1 MESTATQVSS
11 VLQSTLQSTLG
22 FGLLGVVGAVAVLFV
37 FMTVTR
43 FLYVCRPSEILIFSG
58 RKHRLPDGTEVGSRV
73 IFGGRAWRLPLLES
87 VQRMKML
94 SMPIDV
100 QVQGAYTKVG
110 IALKV
115 RAIAVIKLSSDPNI
129 VMNAVERFL
138 GRGLNDIQQV
148 AKETLEGNLRGVLAT
163 LTPEEVNEDRLKFAD
178 SLAAE
183 VEQDLAKL
191 GLHLDVLK
199 IQHVTDDSNYL
210 ASIGRERIA
219 QVIRDAEIAESN
231 ALNEAAK
238 EAAAA
243 EMRAK
248 VAEADADKAIV
259 QKKNEL
265 RRVTAELEGEA
276 KSIEMRAEQAGL
288 AAQATAQQAL
298 QGVRRELEALRL
310 QVEVVVPAEVKRDA
324 AALDAAGAAAKIAED
339 GRASAESLR
348 LVADAWKAAGPSAP
362 DMFLINRLEE
372 ITKIVVDSV
381 GQIQLGPVQLID
393 NGDGMALPR
402 FAAAYPHAV
411 ATVLRALAE
420 TTGVDVTALLGANGS
435 AAALAASAGSAVM
448 SASGSTLTGGRS

>member
-1 MESTATQVSS
+1 MESSPIQEATSALQG
-11 VLQSTLQSTLG
+11 VLSYG
-22 FGLLGVVGAVAVLFV
+22 FMGALAAGGVLLFV
-37 FMTVTR
+37 VMLTR
-43 FLYVCRPSEILIFSG
+43 FLYICRPSEILIFSG
-58 RKHRLPDGTEVGSRV
+58 RKHRLADGSEVGSRV
-73 IFGGRAWRLPLLES
+73 IFGGRAWRIPLIES

-110 IALKV
+110 IPLKV
-115 RAIAVIKLSSDPNI
+115 RAIAVIKLSSDPSV

-138 GRGLNDIQQV
+138 GRGLADIQQV

-178 SLAAE
+178 SLAGE
-183 VEQDLAKL
+183 VEHDLLKL

-199 IQHVTDDSNYL
+199 IQHVTDDTNYL

-219 QVIRDAEIAESN
+219 QVVRDAEIAESN

-248 VAEADADKAIV
+248 VAEADAEKAIV

-276 KSIEMRAEQAGL
+276 KSLEMRAEQAGL
-288 AAQATAQQAL
+288 AAQMTAEQAL
-298 QGVRRELEALRL
+298 QTVRRDLETLRL
-310 QVEVVVPAEVKRDA
+310 QAEVVVPSDIKREA

-339 GRASAESLR
+339 GRASALSLK

-372 ITKIVVDSV
+372 ITRIVVDSV
-381 GQIQLGPVQLID
+381 GQIELGPVQLID
-393 NGDGMALPR
+393 NGDGQALPR
-402 FAAAYPHAV
+402 FAAAYPQAV
-411 ATVLRALAE
+411 ATVLRSLAE
-420 TTGVDVTALLGANGS
+420 TTGVDVTALLGANGG
-435 AAALAASAGSAVM
+435 AAMGGAL
-448 SASGSTLTGGRS
+448 TTGGRS

>member
-1 MESTATQVSS
+1 MDSSSMQDLMSTAHAA
-11 VLQSTLQSTLG
+11 LG
-22 FGLLGVVGAVAVLFV
+22 FAVMGAVGAGGVLLFV
-37 FMTVTR
+37 MVLTR
-43 FLYVCRPSEILIFSG
+43 FLYICRPSEILIFSG
-58 RKHRLPDGTEVGSRV
+58 RKHRLADGSEVGSRV
-73 IFGGRAWRLPLLES
+73 IFGGRAWRIPLIEN

-110 IALKV
+110 IPLKV
-115 RAIAVIKLSSDPNI
+115 RAIAVIKLSSDPTV
-129 VMNAVERFL
+129 VMNAIERFL
-138 GRGLNDIQQV
+138 GRGLADIQQV

-199 IQHVTDDSNYL
+199 IQHVTDDANYL

-219 QVIRDAEIAESN
+219 QVVRDAEIAESN

-238 EAAAA
+238 ESAAAD
-243 EMRAK
+243 MRAK

-276 KSIEMRAEQAGL
+276 KSADARAEQAGL
-288 AAQATAQQAL
+288 AAQATAEQAL
-298 QGVRRELEALRL
+298 QTVRRDLEALRL
-310 QVEVVVPAEVKRDA
+310 QAEVVVPADVQREA
-324 AALDAAGAAAKIAED
+324 AGLDAAGAAAKIAED

-372 ITKIVVDSV
+372 ITRIVVDSV

-393 NGDGMALPR
+393 SGDGQALPL
-402 FAAAYPHAV
+402 FAAAYPRAV

-420 TTGVDVTALLGANGS
+420 TTGVDVTALLGTSGAN
-435 AAALAASAGSAVM
+435 AALV
-448 SASGSTLTGGRS
+448 ASGAGAAPLGGRP

>member
-1 MESTATQVSS
+1 MESTVSQVSS
-11 VLQSTLQSTLG
+11 ALQGALSV
-22 FGLLGVVGAVAVLFV
+22 GLLGVGGAFGVLV
-37 FMTVTR
+37 LVTMLTR

-58 RKHRLPDGTEVGSRV
+58 RKHRLADGTEVGSRV
-73 IFGGRAWRLPLLES
+73 IFGGRAWRIPLIES

-110 IALKV
+110 IPLKV
-115 RAIAVIKLSSDPNI
+115 RAIAVIKLSSDPNV
-129 VMNAVERFL
+129 VMNAIERFL
-138 GRGLNDIQQV
+138 GRGLNDVQQV

-199 IQHVTDDSNYL
+199 IQHVTDDANYL

-298 QGVRRELEALRL
+298 QGVRRDLEATRL
-310 QVEVVVPAEVKRDA
+310 QADVVVPSEIKRDA
-324 AALDAAGAAAKIAED
+324 SALDAAGAAAKIAEED
-339 GRASAESLR
+339 RKS
-348 LVADAWKAAGPSAP
+348 
-362 DMFLINRLEE
+362 
-372 ITKIVVDSV
+372 VV
-381 GQIQLGPVQLID
+381 
-393 NGDGMALPR
+393 
-402 FAAAYPHAV
+402 
-411 ATVLRALAE
+411 
-420 TTGVDVTALLGANGS
+420 
-435 AAALAASAGSAVM
+435 
-448 SASGSTLTGGRS
+448 

>member
-1 MESTATQVSS
+1 MDSSTIQEATSAVNG
-11 VLQSTLQSTLG
+11 VLG
-22 FGLLGVVGAVAVLFV
+22 YAFMGAIAAGVVLLFI
-37 FMTVTR
+37 MMLTR
-43 FLYVCRPSEILIFSG
+43 FLYICRPSEILIFSG
-58 RKHRLPDGTEVGSRV
+58 RKHRLADGTEVGSRV
-73 IFGGRAWRLPLLES
+73 IFGGRAWRIPLIES

-110 IALKV
+110 IPLKV
-115 RAIAVIKLSSDPNI
+115 RAIAVIKLSSDPSV

-138 GRGLNDIQQV
+138 GRGTQDIQQV

-178 SLAAE
+178 SLAGE
-183 VEQDLAKL
+183 VEQDLSKL

-199 IQHVTDDSNYL
+199 IQHVTDDANYL
-210 ASIGRERIA
+210 ASIGREKIA

-248 VAEADADKAIV
+248 VSEADAEKAIV

-265 RRVTAELEGEA
+265 RRVVAELEGEA

-288 AAQATAQQAL
+288 AAQATAEQAL
-298 QGVRRELEALRL
+298 QAVRRDLEALRL
-310 QVEVVVPAEVKRDA
+310 QAEVVVPSDVKREA
-324 AALDAAGAAAKIAED
+324 ATLDAAGAAAKVAED
-339 GRASAESLR
+339 GRASALSLK

-372 ITKIVVDSV
+372 ITKIVVESV

-393 NGDGMALPR
+393 NGDGQTFPR
-402 FAAAYPHAV
+402 FAAAYPQAV
-411 ATVLRALAE
+411 AMVLRSLAE
-420 TTGVDVTALLGANGS
+420 TTGVDVTALLGANGG
-435 AAALAASAGSAVM
+435 AAMG
-448 SASGSTLTGGRS
+448 GTLTNGGRS

>member
-1 MESTATQVSS
+1 MEGSTVQDVTSA
-11 VLQSTLQSTLG
+11 LHSTLSFG
-22 FGLLGVVGAVAVLFV
+22 FMGAIAASGVLVFV
-37 FMTVTR
+37 MMLTR
-43 FLYVCRPSEILIFSG
+43 FLYICRPSEILIFSG
-58 RKHRLPDGTEVGSRV
+58 RKHRLADGTEVGSRV
-73 IFGGRAWRLPLLES
+73 IFGGRSWRIPLIES

-110 IALKV
+110 IPLKV
-115 RAIAVIKLSSDPNI
+115 RAIAVIKLSSDPSI

-138 GRGLNDIQQV
+138 GRGQQDIQQV

-183 VEQDLAKL
+183 VEHDLLKL

-199 IQHVTDDSNYL
+199 IQHVTDDANYL

-248 VAEADADKAIV
+248 VAEADAETAIV
-259 QKKNEL
+259 KKKNEL
-265 RRVTAELEGEA
+265 RRITAELEGQA

-288 AAQATAQQAL
+288 AAQATAEQAL
-298 QGVRRELEALRL
+298 QAVRRDLEALRL
-310 QVEVVVPAEVKRDA
+310 QAEVVVPAEVRREA

-372 ITKIVVDSV
+372 ITKIVVEGVS
-381 GQIQLGPVQLID
+381 QIELGPVQLID
-393 NGDGMALPR
+393 NGDGQTLPR
-402 FAAAYPHAV
+402 FAAAYPLAV
-411 ATVLRALAE
+411 ATVLRSLAE
-420 TTGVDVTALLGANGS
+420 TTGVDVTALLGANGAS
-435 AAALAASAGSAVM
+435 AAM
-448 SASGSTLTGGRS
+448 SASGASLTTGGRT